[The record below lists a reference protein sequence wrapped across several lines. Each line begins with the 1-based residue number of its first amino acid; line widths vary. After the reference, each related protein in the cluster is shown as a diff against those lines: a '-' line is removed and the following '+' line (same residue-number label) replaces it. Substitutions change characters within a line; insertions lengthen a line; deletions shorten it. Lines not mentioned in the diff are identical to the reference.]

1 MGNKLIL
8 ERELYKIVLMIVLL
22 AISIFLTYY
31 FHFVLGE
38 GVIFT
43 HIFYFPIILAAIWWR
58 KKGLVIPIF
67 LSALLVLSYF
77 LAPKLSYPFYEDL
90 FRVFMFMAIGI
101 VVAVLSEEILQKDIK
116 LRESE
121 GKFRSVADSAVDG
134 IITTDTDGKIVLFNS
149 SLKNIFGYGIDEIK
163 GKEVTM
169 LMPTRYKKFYG

>member
-58 KKGLVIPIF
+58 KK
-67 LSALLVLSYF
+67 
-77 LAPKLSYPFYEDL
+77 DL
-90 FRVFMFMAIGI
+90 
-101 VVAVLSEEILQKDIK
+101 
-116 LRESE
+116 
-121 GKFRSVADSAVDG
+121 
-134 IITTDTDGKIVLFNS
+134 
-149 SLKNIFGYGIDEIK
+149 
-163 GKEVTM
+163 
-169 LMPTRYKKFYG
+169 